1 MEHNNLFNFE
11 EFKTGQ
17 EKFSEVGPVYN
28 ELETKSL
35 NIDNIQEA
43 IKITNEFIYDLKQKI
58 KDLKEKDRKFIDD
71 SKDVIDI
78 YNLMI
83 LKQKL
88 QENLRKIHNMF
99 SEKKEDLSYIQKK
112 IAISQNFP
120 NIISIEKSKLSILR
134 LELTHLIREE
144 NSYKEKIMNIDTEIA
159 LNYRKNNLGKN
170 KGLKIKQEL
179 VILRENL
186 LRKEETIKALE
197 YEKVN
202 FNMKM

>member
-1 MEHNNLFNFE
+1 MEHNNFFNFE
-11 EFKTGQ
+11 EFKAGQ
-17 EKFSEVGPVYN
+17 EKISEVGPVYD

-179 VILRENL
+179 VLLRENL
-186 LRKEETIKALE
+186 LRKEETLKALE

>member
-1 MEHNNLFNFE
+1 MEHNNFFNFE

-179 VILRENL
+179 VLLRENL

-197 YEKVN
+197 YEKMN
-202 FNMKM
+202 FNMKT

>member
-1 MEHNNLFNFE
+1 MEYNNFFNFE
-11 EFKTGQ
+11 EFKTSQ
-17 EKFSEVGPVYN
+17 EKFSEVGPVYD

-35 NIDNIQEA
+35 NIETIQEA

-88 QENLRKIHNMF
+88 KENLRKIHNMYG
-99 SEKKEDLSYIQKK
+99 EKKEDLSYIQKK

-179 VILRENL
+179 VLLRENL
-186 LRKEETIKALE
+186 LRKEETLKALE
-197 YEKVN
+197 YEKIN
-202 FNMKM
+202 FNIKT

>member
-1 MEHNNLFNFE
+1 MEYNNFFNFE

-17 EKFSEVGPVYN
+17 EKFSEVSPIYD
-28 ELETKSL
+28 ELEIKFL
-35 NIDNIQEA
+35 NIENIQKE
-43 IKITNEFIYDLKQKI
+43 IRITNEDICELKQKI
-58 KDLKEKDRKFIDD
+58 KDLKEKDRKFIED

-88 QENLRKIHNMF
+88 KENLRKIQKIF

-112 IAISQNFP
+112 IAVSQNFP

-134 LELTHLIREE
+134 LELTHLKREE
-144 NSYKEKIMNIDTEIA
+144 NSYKEKIMNIDTEIT

-186 LRKEETIKALE
+186 LRKEEMLKALD
-197 YEKVN
+197 YEKLN
-202 FNMKM
+202 FNVKT

>member
-1 MEHNNLFNFE
+1 MEYNNFFNFE

-17 EKFSEVGPVYN
+17 EKFSEVSPIYD
-28 ELETKSL
+28 ELEIKSL
-35 NIDNIQEA
+35 NIENIQIE
-43 IKITNEFIYDLKQKI
+43 IRITNEDICELKQKI
-58 KDLKEKDRKFIDD
+58 KDLKEKDRKFIED

-88 QENLRKIHNMF
+88 KENLRKIQKIF
-99 SEKKEDLSYIQKK
+99 SEKKEDWNYIQKK
-112 IAISQNFP
+112 IVVSQNFP

-134 LELTHLIREE
+134 LELTHIKREE

-170 KGLKIKQEL
+170 RGLKIKQEL

-186 LRKEETIKALE
+186 LRKEEMLKALD
-197 YEKVN
+197 YEKLN
-202 FNMKM
+202 FNVKT

>member
-1 MEHNNLFNFE
+1 MEHNNFFNFE
-11 EFKTGQ
+11 EFKTSQ
-17 EKFSEVGPVYN
+17 EKFSEVGPVYD

-35 NIDNIQEA
+35 NIETIQEA

-179 VILRENL
+179 VLLRENL
-186 LRKEETIKALE
+186 LRKEETVKALE

>member
-1 MEHNNLFNFE
+1 MEYDNFFNFE

-17 EKFSEVGPVYN
+17 EKFSKVSSIYD
-28 ELETKSL
+28 ELEIKSI
-35 NIDNIQEA
+35 NIENIQKE
-43 IKITNEFIYDLKQKI
+43 IRINNEDIHDLKLKI
-58 KDLKEKDRKFIDD
+58 KDLKEKDRKFIQD
-71 SKDVIDI
+71 SKDVIEI

-134 LELTHLIREE
+134 LELTHLKREE

-186 LRKEETIKALE
+186 LRKEETLKALD

-202 FNMKM
+202 FNVKT

>member
-1 MEHNNLFNFE
+1 
-11 EFKTGQ
+11 
-17 EKFSEVGPVYN
+17 
-28 ELETKSL
+28 
-35 NIDNIQEA
+35 
-43 IKITNEFIYDLKQKI
+43 
-58 KDLKEKDRKFIDD
+58 
-71 SKDVIDI
+71 
-78 YNLMI
+78 MI

-88 QENLRKIHNMF
+88 KENLRKIHNMF
-99 SEKKEDLSYIQKK
+99 SEKKEDLSYIKKK

-120 NIISIEKSKLSILR
+120 HIISIENSKLSILR

-170 KGLKIKQEL
+170 KGFKIKQEL

-197 YEKVN
+197 FEKLN
-202 FNMKM
+202 FNMKT

>member
-1 MEHNNLFNFE
+1 MEYDNFFNFQ

-17 EKFSEVGPVYN
+17 EKFSEVSPVYD

-43 IKITNEFIYDLKQKI
+43 IKITNEFICDLKQKI

-88 QENLRKIHNMF
+88 KENLRKIHNMF

-120 NIISIEKSKLSILR
+120 NIISIENSKLSILR
-134 LELTHLIREE
+134 LELTHLKREE
-144 NSYKEKIMNIDTEIA
+144 NSYKEKIMNIDTEIT

-170 KGLKIKQEL
+170 KGLKMKQEL
-179 VILRENL
+179 VLLRENL
-186 LRKEETIKALE
+186 LRKEETLKALE
-197 YEKVN
+197 YEKMN
-202 FNMKM
+202 FNMKT

>member
-1 MEHNNLFNFE
+1 MEHNNFFNFE

-17 EKFSEVGPVYN
+17 EKFSEVGPVYD

-35 NIDNIQEA
+35 NISNIQEA

-88 QENLRKIHNMF
+88 KENLRKIHNMF

-134 LELTHLIREE
+134 LELTHLKREE
-144 NSYKEKIMNIDTEIA
+144 NSYKEKIMNIDTEIT

-179 VILRENL
+179 VLLRENL
-186 LRKEETIKALE
+186 LRKEETLKALE
-197 YEKVN
+197 YEKIN
-202 FNMKM
+202 FNIKT

>member
-1 MEHNNLFNFE
+1 MEHNNFFNFE
-11 EFKTGQ
+11 EFKAGQ
-17 EKFSEVGPVYN
+17 EKISEVGPVYDQ
-28 ELETKSL
+28 LETKSL

-170 KGLKIKQEL
+170 KVLKIKQEL
-179 VILRENL
+179 VLLRENL
-186 LRKEETIKALE
+186 LRKEETLKALE

>member
-1 MEHNNLFNFE
+1 MEYDNFFNFE

-17 EKFSEVGPVYN
+17 EKFSKVSSIYD
-28 ELETKSL
+28 ELEIKSI
-35 NIDNIQEA
+35 NIENIQKE
-43 IKITNEFIYDLKQKI
+43 IRINNEDIHDLKLKI
-58 KDLKEKDRKFIDD
+58 KDLKEKDRKFIQD
-71 SKDVIDI
+71 SKDVIEI

-88 QENLRKIHNMF
+88 KENLRKIEKMF
-99 SEKKEDLSYIQKK
+99 NEKKEDLSYIQKK
-112 IAISQNFP
+112 ITVSQNFP

-134 LELTHLIREE
+134 LELTHIKREE
-144 NSYKEKIMNIDTEIA
+144 NSYKEKIMSIDTEIA

-186 LRKEETIKALE
+186 LRKEEMLKALD
-197 YEKVN
+197 YEKLN
-202 FNMKM
+202 FNVKT

>member
-1 MEHNNLFNFE
+1 MEYDNFFNFE

-17 EKFSEVGPVYN
+17 EKFSEVGPVYD

-58 KDLKEKDRKFIDD
+58 KNLKEKDRKFIDD

-88 QENLRKIHNMF
+88 KENLRKIEKMF
-99 SEKKEDLSYIQKK
+99 NEKKEDLSYIQKK
-112 IAISQNFP
+112 NYCF
-120 NIISIEKSKLSILR
+120 SKFSKY
-134 LELTHLIREE
+134 
-144 NSYKEKIMNIDTEIA
+144 N
-159 LNYRKNNLGKN
+159 LN
-170 KGLKIKQEL
+170 
-179 VILRENL
+179 
-186 LRKEETIKALE
+186 
-197 YEKVN
+197 
-202 FNMKM
+202 

>member
-1 MEHNNLFNFE
+1 MEYNNFFNFE

-17 EKFSEVGPVYN
+17 EKFSEVSPIYD
-28 ELETKSL
+28 ELEIKFL
-35 NIDNIQEA
+35 NIENIQKE
-43 IKITNEFIYDLKQKI
+43 IRITNEDICELKQKI
-58 KDLKEKDRKFIDD
+58 KDLKEKDRKFIED

-88 QENLRKIHNMF
+88 KENLRKIQKIF

-112 IAISQNFP
+112 IDVSQNFP

-134 LELTHLIREE
+134 LELTHIKREE
-144 NSYKEKIMNIDTEIA
+144 NSYKEKIMNIETEIA

-186 LRKEETIKALE
+186 LRKEETLKALD
-197 YEKVN
+197 YEKLN
-202 FNMKM
+202 F

>member
-1 MEHNNLFNFE
+1 MEHNNFFNFE

-179 VILRENL
+179 VLLRENL

-202 FNMKM
+202 FNMKT

>member
-1 MEHNNLFNFE
+1 MEHNNFFNFE

-17 EKFSEVGPVYN
+17 EKFSEVGPVYD

-179 VILRENL
+179 VLLRENL

>member
-1 MEHNNLFNFE
+1 MEYNNFFNFE

-17 EKFSEVGPVYN
+17 EKFSEVSPIYD
-28 ELETKSL
+28 ELEIKSL
-35 NIDNIQEA
+35 NIENIQIE
-43 IKITNEFIYDLKQKI
+43 IRITNEDICELKQKI
-58 KDLKEKDRKFIDD
+58 KDLKEKDRKFIED

-88 QENLRKIHNMF
+88 KENLRKIQKIF
-99 SEKKEDLSYIQKK
+99 SEKKEDWNYIQKK
-112 IAISQNFP
+112 IVVSQNFP

-134 LELTHLIREE
+134 LELTHIKREE

-186 LRKEETIKALE
+186 LRKEEMLKALD
-197 YEKVN
+197 YEKLN
-202 FNMKM
+202 FNVKT

>member
-1 MEHNNLFNFE
+1 MEHNNFFDFE

-17 EKFSEVGPVYN
+17 EKFSEVGQVYN

-58 KDLKEKDRKFIDD
+58 KNLKEKDRKFIDD

-179 VILRENL
+179 VLLRENL